1 MQEIKTEF
9 TLSKNHDY
17 VDNFL
22 NREEQEFSQEIQG
35 QFKSDLMQQAHNQFD
50 SPHLAVKSCHGQHK

>member
-35 QFKSDLMQQAHNQFD
+35 KF
-50 SPHLAVKSCHGQHK
+50 